1 MAVFGKVGKFL
12 SSKGVRGVAALAGGV
27 SALGGFDGV
36 KIGGINASTIAGGA
50 NLLTG
55 GVAAARGDV
64 GSGLAQAALGGF
76 NVLQNNT
83 VGGVGNFGNI
93 QQVINRNFST
103 SGGQPSVSQAPSSQ
117 QGVRSPAPEVSNGF
131 KSQQIPTVKVENL
144 PPVRATPTG
153 TTTVAAPQTQ
163 PQIATTAPAQ
173 PIATATPPQTVQA
186 TPDLSGATPPATP
199 EQPGGFFQKVA
210 RGVSD
215 TFTKDPIGFAGKAL
229 TLGGTLYSLT
239 QPSYQDMVN
248 PNSPFA
254 REYIDSYKR
263 QNKTAL
269 DNEYAKAKA
278 TLQASFANRG
288 MTDSTIAQNA
298 MLQLDKN
305 YAESVALLDQRA
317 IESFQAYVLRN
328 VQGAASANQIERQG
342 LTTAGYSVGV

>member
-1 MAVFGKVGKFL
+1 
-12 SSKGVRGVAALAGGV
+12 
-27 SALGGFDGV
+27 
-36 KIGGINASTIAGGA
+36 
-50 NLLTG
+50 
-55 GVAAARGDV
+55 
-64 GSGLAQAALGGF
+64 SGLAQVGLGGF

-93 QQVINRNFST
+93 QQVINRNFGSV
-103 SGGQPSVSQAPSSQ
+103 SGQPTVSQAPSSQ
-117 QGVRSPAPEVSNGF
+117 QGVPQGRVDTTGNGF
-131 KSQQIPTVKVENL
+131 QTQQIPQVKVEDL
-144 PPVRATPTG
+144 PPVRTTPVN
-153 TTTVAAPQTQ
+153 TTAVGQASQPTAMTPAQAPQPIT
-163 PQIATTAPAQ
+163 ATT
-173 PIATATPPQTVQA
+173 PQT
-186 TPDLSGATPPATP
+186 TPDLSGAPQTT
-199 EQPGGFFQKVA
+199 EQPGSFFQKVSK
-210 RGVSD
+210 GVTDS
-215 TFTKDPIGFAGKAL
+215 FTKDPIGFAGKAL

-248 PNSPFA
+248 PNSEFG
-254 REYIDSYKR
+254 RQYIESYKR

-278 TLQASFANRG
+278 SLQANFANRG

-342 LTTAGYSVGV
+342 LTTSGYAVGV